1 MDFFSN
7 LFFKRNPVSLQECN
21 SNLEAKDNDRG
32 EVVLETLMEF
42 YHEDVS
48 SKECRVRRNI
58 KWLTTCNQC
67 GHYRFAKRNSKRIVN
82 PNYPYE
88 HSAKGGCTVSVE
100 NYIAPGKK
108 LRRCCYCSHCQTAM
122 EKFVHVVPGEK
133 KLHQFSYKRSLDQ
146 KLMWQNMKDVG
157 WRCRHG
163 RYYRPGHYK
172 EEEGLTGDAAFE
184 LYVSLCTWYNAQ

>member
-67 GHYRFAKRNSKRIVN
+67 GHYHFAKKNS
-82 PNYPYE
+82 
-88 HSAKGGCTVSVE
+88 
-100 NYIAPGKK
+100 
-108 LRRCCYCSHCQTAM
+108 
-122 EKFVHVVPGEK
+122 
-133 KLHQFSYKRSLDQ
+133 
-146 KLMWQNMKDVG
+146 
-157 WRCRHG
+157 
-163 RYYRPGHYK
+163 
-172 EEEGLTGDAAFE
+172 
-184 LYVSLCTWYNAQ
+184 